1 MRTFASL
8 PACAAVCAVLLLA
21 TIGGAAP
28 AEAQVRMQGRVI
40 AETTE
45 EPIAGATV
53 VLMDLDGRRIQQRV
67 TDENGRF
74 SFFVRRTAAVQLRT
88 THAGFA
94 ETTTPRLHFDEF
106 DVFAIEIRMD
116 PAAALL
122 APLEV
127 TARSSVRSRMLDGF
141 EHRRTATPGVFF
153 TQEDVEKR
161 KPGYVTDLLATVP
174 GVRLLSSGGGARR
187 TVVMGRA
194 AGNPDCPAQVYVDGL
209 LMNRDSEFAIDDVV
223 SPQAVHGIEVYRGI
237 STVPADFLSSAATC
251 GVVVIWT
258 RRSD

>member
-1 MRTFASL
+1 
-8 PACAAVCAVLLLA
+8 
-21 TIGGAAP
+21 
-28 AEAQVRMQGRVI
+28 
-40 AETTE
+40 
-45 EPIAGATV
+45 
-53 VLMDLDGRRIQQRV
+53 
-67 TDENGRF
+67 
-74 SFFVRRTAAVQLRT
+74 
-88 THAGFA
+88 
-94 ETTTPRLHFDEF
+94 
-106 DVFAIEIRMD
+106 MD

-127 TARSSVRSRMLDGF
+127 TARSSLRARMLDGF

-161 KPGYVTDLLATVP
+161 RPGYVTDLLATVP
-174 GVRLLSSGGGARR
+174 GVRLLSSGRGSRR

-194 AGNPDCPAQVYVDGL
+194 PGNPDCPAQVYVDGL
-209 LMNRDSEFAIDDVV
+209 LMNRDREFAIDDVV

-237 STVPADFLSSAATC
+237 STVPADFLSPAATC